1 MNKRSVLWIIVGVAL
16 VVLAVT
22 LYLSFA
28 QDGEVQSSNSRYL
41 LSHTAPSI
49 SDSYSEMRKTVDSH
63 LSKYS
68 KKRKRRAGKFMDG
81 VDRSM
86 FAHFSEEDKK
96 LAEVVQEA
104 LDADDADKTIK
115 AATKLMSSSNPEARS
130 HAVDALGWFGLKALP
145 ELTMLMGDSNEDV
158 AQNAVHAWES
168 GFSEI
173 DDVQTRLKVSAMA
186 LNALSSKDAL
196 ESIGAQFSIA
206 ATEYID
212 EADEGTEESLDRRV
226 DVLQSLVDMIG
237 SSNNSLSDVG
247 RDLYEEITGHNW
259 INMDEAELYLND
271 PDNYEPPE
279 YSDGATSDASMRAR

>member
-28 QDGEVQSSNSRYL
+28 QDGEVQSSNSRSL
-41 LSHTAPSI
+41 LSRTAPLI

-63 LSKYS
+63 LSKNS
-68 KKRKRRAGKFMDG
+68 KKSKRRAGKFMDG

-86 FAHFSEEDKK
+86 FAHFSEDDKK

-115 AATKLMSSSNPEARS
+115 AATKLMRSSNPEARS

-158 AQNAVHAWES
+158 AQNAVNAWES

-173 DDVQTRLKVSAMA
+173 DNVQTRLKVSAMA

-212 EADEGTEESLDRRV
+212 EVDEGTKESLDRRV
-226 DVLQSLVDMIG
+226 DILQSLVDMIG

-259 INMDEAELYLND
+259 INMDEAELYLRD

-279 YSDGATSDASMRAR
+279 PSDGATSDASM

>member
-1 MNKRSVLWIIVGVAL
+1 
-16 VVLAVT
+16 
-22 LYLSFA
+22 
-28 QDGEVQSSNSRYL
+28 
-41 LSHTAPSI
+41 
-49 SDSYSEMRKTVDSH
+49 
-63 LSKYS
+63 
-68 KKRKRRAGKFMDG
+68 
-81 VDRSM
+81 M
-86 FAHFSEEDKK
+86 FARFSQADKK

-115 AATKLMSSSNPEARS
+115 AAVELMTSSNPEARS

-158 AQNAVHAWES
+158 AQNAINAWES

-173 DDVQTRLKVSAMA
+173 EEAQTRLKVSTMA

-196 ESIGAQFSIA
+196 VSIGAQFSVA
-206 ATEYID
+206 ASEYID
-212 EADEGTEESLDRRV
+212 EINDKAISQNRRV

-237 SSNNSLSDVG
+237 SSNKTLSEVG

-259 INMDEAELYLND
+259 INMDEAELYLRD

-279 YSDGATSDASMRAR
+279 PSDGAASDASM

>member
-28 QDGEVQSSNSRYL
+28 QDGEVQSSNRRSL
-41 LSHTAPSI
+41 LSRTAPSI

-63 LSKYS
+63 LSKNS
-68 KKRKRRAGKFMDG
+68 KKSKRRAGKFMDG

-86 FAHFSEEDKK
+86 FAHFSEDDKK

-115 AATKLMSSSNPEARS
+115 AAAKLMRSSNPEARS

-158 AQNAVHAWES
+158 AQNAVNAWES

-173 DDVQTRLKVSAMA
+173 DNVQTRLKVSAMA

-196 ESIGAQFSIA
+196 ESIGARFSIA

-212 EADEGTEESLDRRV
+212 EVDEGTKESLDRRV
-226 DVLQSLVDMIG
+226 DILQSLVDMIG

-259 INMDEAELYLND
+259 INMDEAELYLRD

-279 YSDGATSDASMRAR
+279 PSDGATSDASM

>member
-1 MNKRSVLWIIVGVAL
+1 
-16 VVLAVT
+16 
-22 LYLSFA
+22 
-28 QDGEVQSSNSRYL
+28 
-41 LSHTAPSI
+41 
-49 SDSYSEMRKTVDSH
+49 
-63 LSKYS
+63 
-68 KKRKRRAGKFMDG
+68 
-81 VDRSM
+81 
-86 FAHFSEEDKK
+86 
-96 LAEVVQEA
+96 
-104 LDADDADKTIK
+104 
-115 AATKLMSSSNPEARS
+115 MSSSNPEARS

-158 AQNAVHAWES
+158 AQNAVNAWES

>member
-158 AQNAVHAWES
+158 AQNAVNAWES

-279 YSDGATSDASMRAR
+279 YSDGATSDASM

>member
-63 LSKYS
+63 LSKNS

-115 AATKLMSSSNPEARS
+115 AATKLMNSSNPEARS

-158 AQNAVHAWES
+158 AQNAVNAWES

-173 DDVQTRLKVSAMA
+173 DNVQTRLKVSAMA
-186 LNALSSKDAL
+186 LNALSS
-196 ESIGAQFSIA
+196 IA
-206 ATEYID
+206 EIKSS
-212 EADEGTEESLDRRV
+212 SL
-226 DVLQSLVDMIG
+226 
-237 SSNNSLSDVG
+237 
-247 RDLYEEITGHNW
+247 
-259 INMDEAELYLND
+259 
-271 PDNYEPPE
+271 
-279 YSDGATSDASMRAR
+279 

>member
-28 QDGEVQSSNSRYL
+28 QDGEVQSSNRRSL
-41 LSHTAPSI
+41 LSRIAPSI

-63 LSKYS
+63 LSKNS
-68 KKRKRRAGKFMDG
+68 KKSKRRAGKFMDG

-86 FAHFSEEDKK
+86 FAHFSEDDKK

-115 AATKLMSSSNPEARS
+115 AATKLMRSSNPEARS

-158 AQNAVHAWES
+158 AQNAVNAWES

-173 DDVQTRLKVSAMA
+173 DNVQTRLKVSAMA

-196 ESIGAQFSIA
+196 ESIGARFSIA

-212 EADEGTEESLDRRV
+212 EVDEGTKESLDRRV
-226 DVLQSLVDMIG
+226 DILQSLVDMIG

-259 INMDEAELYLND
+259 INMDEAELYLRD

-279 YSDGATSDASMRAR
+279 PSDGATSDASM

>member
-63 LSKYS
+63 LSKNS

-158 AQNAVHAWES
+158 AQNAVNAWES

-173 DDVQTRLKVSAMA
+173 DNVQTRLKVSAMA

-226 DVLQSLVDMIG
+226 EVLQSLVDMIG

-279 YSDGATSDASMRAR
+279 SSDGATSDASM

>member
-22 LYLSFA
+22 LYLSLA
-28 QDGEVQSSNSRYL
+28 KDGEVQSSKRRSL
-41 LSHTAPSI
+41 LSRAAPSA

-63 LSKYS
+63 LNKNT
-68 KKRKRRAGKFMDG
+68 KKRKRRVGKFLDG

-86 FAHFSEEDKK
+86 FARFSESDRK
-96 LAEVVQEA
+96 LAEAVQDA

-115 AATKLMSSSNPEARS
+115 AATELMTSSNPDARS

-158 AQNAVHAWES
+158 AQNAVNAWES

-173 DDVQTRLKVSAMA
+173 EDIQTRLKFSAMA

-196 ESIGAQFSIA
+196 ESIGAQFSVA
-206 ATEYID
+206 ATEYMD
-212 EADEGTEESLDRRV
+212 EVDGEAESLDRRV

-237 SSNNSLSDVG
+237 SSNKSLSEVG

-259 INMDEAELYLND
+259 INMDEAELYLRD

-279 YSDGATSDASMRAR
+279 SSDGATSDASM

>member
-158 AQNAVHAWES
+158 AQNAVNAWES

-279 YSDGATSDASMRAR
+279 SSDGATSDASV

>member
-28 QDGEVQSSNSRYL
+28 QDGEVQSSNRRSL
-41 LSHTAPSI
+41 LSRTAPSI

-63 LSKYS
+63 LSKNS
-68 KKRKRRAGKFMDG
+68 KKSKRRAGKFMDG
-81 VDRSM
+81 IDRSM
-86 FAHFSEEDKK
+86 FAHFSEDDKK

-115 AATKLMSSSNPEARS
+115 AAAKLMRSSNPEARS

-158 AQNAVHAWES
+158 AQNAVNAWES

-173 DDVQTRLKVSAMA
+173 DNVQTRLKVSAMA

-196 ESIGAQFSIA
+196 ESIGARFSIA

-212 EADEGTEESLDRRV
+212 EVDEGTKESLDRRV
-226 DVLQSLVDMIG
+226 DILQSLVDMIG

-259 INMDEAELYLND
+259 INMDEAELYLRD

-279 YSDGATSDASMRAR
+279 PSDGATSDASM

>member
-158 AQNAVHAWES
+158 AQNAVNAWES

-247 RDLYEEITGHNW
+247 RDLDEEITGHNW
-259 INMDEAELYLND
+259 INMDEAELYLKD
-271 PDNYEPPE
+271 PDNYVPPE
-279 YSDGATSDASMRAR
+279 SSDGATSDASM